1 MKDRSQSTVDIS
13 LKNEVIAIK
22 LRNPKHDKM
31 AKASTLY
38 PLSMH
43 FCMTDG
49 GFALPSL
56 KTTL

>member
-31 AKASTLY
+31 AKA
-38 PLSMH
+38 
-43 FCMTDG
+43 
-49 GFALPSL
+49 
-56 KTTL
+56 